1 MDNVLLF
8 LKIIKM
14 KRNTILFILK
24 TFHIFDNWPR
34 LTACSLY
41 GKLIS
46 SNRFTHVLSNYQ
58 MANKIIYIKEPIF
71 QRLNK
76 VEKKLIN
83 KFEKI
88 ISIER
93 RKKKLNQVL
102 FLANS
107 EAKLCA
113 FQINFVLQKKS
124 NCTVLNHRSI
134 QRSHRLLIIHE
145 EQVNFT
151 GSPSASIQIFN
162 SSSLTACLIY

>member
-1 MDNVLLF
+1 MFIVCVSDQNIFQIKKCFTKRHMDNVLLF

-76 VEKKLIN
+76 VEKIQFIN
-83 KFEKI
+83 LGKI
-88 ISIER
+88 KSIER
-93 RKKKLNQVL
+93 RNEKFLKSSTFLLLFPKTKVL
-102 FLANS
+102 
-107 EAKLCA
+107 
-113 FQINFVLQKKS
+113 
-124 NCTVLNHRSI
+124 R
-134 QRSHRLLIIHE
+134 
-145 EQVNFT
+145 FT
-151 GSPSASIQIFN
+151 YE
-162 SSSLTACLIY
+162 T